1 MFVFLGQKNKLAK
14 INNSMNTYEEKLSL
28 LSEMIAFARIDGE
41 IHERELQF
49 LDIVASQLR
58 VEKSVFES
66 LFDQAADKVIIK
78 SEHQRILQFYRLA
91 LLMQA
96 DGVLHDNEQ
105 VAIREMGIN
114 MGLSPFAM
122 KGVLVEMKRS
132 PTGMIDSDMI
142 MALFRAQQN

>member
-1 MFVFLGQKNKLAK
+1 M
-14 INNSMNTYEEKLSL
+14 STYQEKLSL

-41 IHERELQF
+41 VHEREYRF
-49 LDIVASQLR
+49 LSIVASQLR
-58 VEKSVFES
+58 VEKDILAA
-66 LFDQAADKVIIK
+66 LFKDAAPKVVVK

-96 DGVLHDNEQ
+96 DGILHSNEQ

-122 KGVLVEMKRS
+122 KGVLVEMQNS
-132 PTGMIDSDMI
+132 PTGQIDPEI
-142 MALFRAQQN
+142 LLALFRAQQN

>member
-1 MFVFLGQKNKLAK
+1 
-14 INNSMNTYEEKLSL
+14 MNTYEEKLSL
-28 LSEMIAFARIDGE
+28 LTEMIAFAKIDGQ
-41 IHERELQF
+41 IHDREFRF
-49 LDIVASQLR
+49 LAVVAQQLK
-58 VEKSVFES
+58 VEPEVFES
-66 LFDQAADKVIIK
+66 LFNQPAEKVVMK

-122 KGVLVEMKRS
+122 KSVLVEMQRS
-132 PTGMIDSDMI
+132 PTGMIDPDMLL
-142 MALFRAQQN
+142 ALFRAQQN

>member
-1 MFVFLGQKNKLAK
+1 
-14 INNSMNTYEEKLSL
+14 MNTYEEKLSL
-28 LSEMIAFARIDGE
+28 LTEMIAFAKVDGQ

-49 LDIVASQLR
+49 LAIVAKQLR
-58 VEKSVFES
+58 VDPEVFES
-66 LFDQAADKVIIK
+66 LFSKPADKVVIK

-132 PTGMIDSDMI
+132 PTGMIDPDMLL
-142 MALFRAQQN
+142 ALFRAQQN

>member
-1 MFVFLGQKNKLAK
+1 
-14 INNSMNTYEEKLSL
+14 MNTYEEKLSL
-28 LSEMIAFARIDGE
+28 LTEMIAFAKIDGE
-41 IHERELQF
+41 VHERELQF
-49 LDIVASQLR
+49 LAIVAKQLR
-58 VEKSVFES
+58 VDPDVFES
-66 LFDQAADKVIIK
+66 LFSQPADKVIIK

-122 KGVLVEMKRS
+122 KSVLVEMQRS
-132 PTGMIDSDMI
+132 PTGMIDPDMLL
-142 MALFRAQQN
+142 ALFRAQQN

>member
-49 LDIVASQLR
+49 LSIVASQLR
-58 VEKSVFES
+58 IEKSVFES
-66 LFDQAADKVIIK
+66 LFDQAAKKVIIK

-132 PTGMIDSDMI
+132 PTGMIDPDII

>member
-1 MFVFLGQKNKLAK
+1 
-14 INNSMNTYEEKLSL
+14 
-28 LSEMIAFARIDGE
+28 MIAFAKVDGQ

-49 LDIVASQLR
+49 LAIVAKQLR
-58 VEKSVFES
+58 VDPEVFES
-66 LFDQAADKVIIK
+66 LFSKPADKVVIK

-132 PTGMIDSDMI
+132 PTGMIDPDMLL
-142 MALFRAQQN
+142 ALFRAQQN